1 MWAFFSVIVG
11 GIGLFGLG
19 HFLSW
24 PDVAKLRVQAE
35 NFAQAGEWGDALR
48 LWRQINATSASTG
61 KTHLG
66 EGRACLA
73 LGQAADAE
81 RSLRRAVSL
90 SPNELEAWL
99 LLLEIMRVEDRQ
111 LDALELGWRGLDQL
125 SAANHTPVLRE
136 LTLAILT
143 DLPDDLARRTLRR
156 WIEAD
161 ASDLEARVALHRRIG
176 AEPRSDDPDRRT
188 RLTELFELLS
198 YHPHHNGLRET
209 LVMALADAGNHDKG
223 RELLDDWPA
232 GTKDARYWRLRGRW
246 DLEYDHRAKEAVE
259 ALQKAL
265 TELPHDWRTHYRLA
279 RVLRILNRSDEAHK
293 EAEIV
298 SRIRELLDP
307 LALGPKLDAAFSH
320 LDQPEAF
327 DTLADTC
334 ARVGLSRLADAWR
347 ILPRSQSFDRPDGN
361 LDAIIPG
368 PRFPA
373 TERDAP

>member
-1 MWAFFSVIVG
+1 VIVG

-19 HFLSW
+19 QFLSR

-35 NFAQAGEWGDALR
+35 NLAEAGEWGDALR
-48 LWRQINATSASTG
+48 LWRQINAMSASTAE
-61 KTHLG
+61 THLG

-81 RSLRRAVSL
+81 RALRRAVSL
-90 SPNELEAWL
+90 SPDELEAWL
-99 LLLEIMRVEDRQ
+99 LLLEIMRVEDRPQ
-111 LDALELGWRGLDQL
+111 DALELGWKGLGQL
-125 SAANHTPVLRE
+125 SAADHTPLLRE

-161 ASDLEARVALHRRIG
+161 PSDLEARVALHRRIG
-176 AEPRSDDPDRRT
+176 AEPRSDDPDRQT

-198 YHPHHNGLRET
+198 RHPHHDGLRET
-209 LVMALADAGNHDKG
+209 LVMALADAGDLDKG
-223 RELLDDWPA
+223 RELLDGWPD
-232 GTKDARYWRLRGRW
+232 GTKDSRYWRLRGRW
-246 DLEYDHRAKEAVE
+246 DLEHDHRAKEAVV
-259 ALQKAL
+259 AFQKAL
-265 TELPHDWRTHYRLA
+265 TEFPHDWRTHYRLA
-279 RVLRILNRSDEAHK
+279 RALRILNRSDEAQK

-307 LALGPKLDAAFSH
+307 LTLGPKLDAAFSH

-327 DTLADTC
+327 DTVADTC
-334 ARVGLSRLADAWR
+334 ARVGLSHVADAWR
-347 ILPRSQSFDRPDGN
+347 SLPRNQSVDRPVRN
-361 LDAIIPG
+361 LDAII
-368 PRFPA
+368 RRARIPA